1 MEELVMKKFLSLLAA
16 GVITFSCAACGSKD
30 DSSKSDS
37 ETTTSA
43 EAEVQIA
50 DPVVL
55 LTDVWALYAEN
66 EKFAVAGGDF
76 NEENTNMEGPGRY
89 GIADSEAID
98 AALGFPAASIDKI
111 DDAASLMH
119 MMNANTFTAGAYRV
133 KEGEDAAAVAAA
145 IKDNLAARQWMC
157 GIPEK
162 MLITTTGNYVVAAF
176 GAADI
181 MDNFKT
187 KLTTA
192 YPTTEVVVEEAIA
205 G

>member
-1 MEELVMKKFLSLLAA
+1 MKKFLSLLAA
-16 GVITFSCAACGSKD
+16 GVITFSFAACGSKD
-30 DSSKSDS
+30 DSSKADS
-37 ETTTSA
+37 ESTTAA

-55 LTDVWALYAEN
+55 LSDVWALYAED

-76 NEENTNMEGPGRY
+76 NEENMNMEGPGRY

-98 AALGFPAASIDKI
+98 ASLGFPAASIDKI

-133 KEGEDAAAVAAA
+133 KDGEDVAAIAAA
-145 IKDNLAARQWMC
+145 IKDNLSVRQWMC

-162 MLITTTGNYVVAAF
+162 MLITTTGNYIVAAF

-181 MDNFKT
+181 VDNFKT

-192 YPTTEVVVEEAIA
+192 YPTTEVAFEEAIA
-205 G
+205 